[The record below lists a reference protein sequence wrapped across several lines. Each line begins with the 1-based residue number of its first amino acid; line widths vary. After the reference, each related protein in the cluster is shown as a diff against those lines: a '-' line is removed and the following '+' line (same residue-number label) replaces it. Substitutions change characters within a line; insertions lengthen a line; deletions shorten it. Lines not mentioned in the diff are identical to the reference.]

1 MLVQKMPMA
10 AGHEGFPL
18 IPSFQADKEQAEAV
32 LAIKAKAEEA
42 SLIVKAGCGSKRKA
56 EEDGSEV
63 TVKAKAKAAEEEA
76 TAFTTV
82 KAKSEEVDKVASEDS
97 DEDEEWDD
105 DVFMARIT
113 ADHAAHVEKMKA
125 LYPTIKYGDYD
136 PKVFCHRPDPESD
149 AWSLQKKCLGLA
161 EIAAGLL

>member
-1 MLVQKMPMA
+1 
-10 AGHEGFPL
+10 
-18 IPSFQADKEQAEAV
+18 
-32 LAIKAKAEEA
+32 AEEA

-56 EEDGSEV
+56 EEDGGEV

-76 TAFTTV
+76 AAFATV

-97 DEDEEWDD
+97 DEDDEWDD
-105 DVFMARIT
+105 DEFMARIT

-136 PKVFCHRPDPESD
+136 PKVYCHRPDPESD
-149 AWSLQKKCLGLA
+149 AWNLQKKCLGLA

>member
-10 AGHEGFPL
+10 AGYEGFPL

-32 LAIKAKAEEA
+32 LAVRAIKAKAEEA
-42 SLIVKAGCGSKRKA
+42 SLILKAGCGSKRKA
-56 EEDGSEV
+56 EEDGGEV

-76 TAFTTV
+76 AAFTTV
-82 KAKSEEVDKVASEDS
+82 KAKAEEDS
-97 DEDEEWDD
+97 DEDAEWDD
-105 DVFMARIT
+105 DEFMARIT

-136 PKVFCHRPDPESD
+136 PKVYCHSPDPESD
-149 AWSLQKKCLGLA
+149 AWNLQKKCLGLA

>member
-1 MLVQKMPMA
+1 MLVEKMPMA
-10 AGHEGFPL
+10 AGYEGFPL
-18 IPSFQADKEQAEAV
+18 VPVFQADKEQADAV
-32 LAIKAKAEEA
+32 LAEEA

-56 EEDGSEV
+56 EEDGGEV

-76 TAFTTV
+76 AAFATV

-97 DEDEEWDD
+97 DEDDEWDD
-105 DVFMARIT
+105 DEFMARIT

-136 PKVFCHRPDPESD
+136 PKVYCHRPDPESD
-149 AWSLQKKCLGLA
+149 AWNLQKKCLGLA
-161 EIAAGLL
+161 EIAAVLL